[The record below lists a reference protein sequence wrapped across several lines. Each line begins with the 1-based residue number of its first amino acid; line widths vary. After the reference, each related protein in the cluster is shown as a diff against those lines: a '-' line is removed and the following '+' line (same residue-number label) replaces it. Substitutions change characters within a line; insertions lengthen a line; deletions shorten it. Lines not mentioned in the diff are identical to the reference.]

1 MTHFWGVHKQTPTV
15 ESEGAT
21 PQKHVGPVFIYAQL
35 KIGLSLNN

>member
-15 ESEGAT
+15 EKRGAA
-21 PQKHVGPVFIYAQL
+21 QKHVGPVFIYAQL